1 MQHLANGDY
10 LVVGS
15 TPISKINDD
24 LEMKIPETEYD
35 TIGGFIFGMLG
46 HVPVTGESVDHAGWR
61 FSAEVLDGRR
71 IQQVRV
77 SMITP

>member
-1 MQHLANGDY
+1 
-10 LVVGS
+10 
-15 TPISKINDD
+15 
-24 LEMKIPETEYD
+24 MKIPETEYD

-46 HVPVTGESVDHAGWR
+46 HVPVVGESVDHAGWR